1 MDTSEKN
8 RIGIEE
14 ILLLL
19 PQTQCGRC
27 GFDNCRSYAEAIA
40 ANKTGINRCPT
51 GGQAGIRMLARL
63 FNIAEPVLDASCGEE
78 KPRAIARIDETRC
91 TGCTLCIQT
100 CPFDAIV
107 GTGKMMH
114 TVISE
119 VCTGCERCVSRC
131 PIDCIDMKIVSGT
144 RTGWNAWSAEQAR
157 AARERYERRLHRLQ
171 MEKKEETGLADTTAG
186 SNKKTDL
193 LRKALD
199 RARVRLKSSR
209 TS

>member
-8 RIGIEE
+8 GTGIEE

-27 GFDNCRSYAEAIA
+27 GFDNCRAYAAAIA
-40 ANKTGINRCPT
+40 ADKTGINRCPT
-51 GGQAGIRMLARL
+51 GGQSGIHQLAKL
-63 FNIAEPVLDASCGEE
+63 FDIAEPVLDTSCGME
-78 KPRAIARIDETRC
+78 KPRAVARIDETRC

-107 GTGKMMH
+107 GAGKMMH

-131 PIDCIDMKIVSGT
+131 PVDCIDMKIVSGT
-144 RTGWNAWSAEQAR
+144 RTGWNAWSVKQAR
-157 AARERYERRLHRLQ
+157 TARERYERRLHRLQ
-171 MEKKEETGLADTTAG
+171 MEKEDETGRIDTSAGENKKADILRKVMERVRAG
-186 SNKKTDL
+186 S
-193 LRKALD
+193 
-199 RARVRLKSSR
+199 KSSGA
-209 TS
+209 S

>member
-8 RIGIEE
+8 GTGIEE

-27 GFDNCRSYAEAIA
+27 GFDNCRAYAEAIA
-40 ANKTGINRCPT
+40 ADKTGINRCPT
-51 GGQAGIRMLARL
+51 GGQSGIHRLAKL
-63 FNIAEPVLDASCGEE
+63 FNIAEPVLDASCGME
-78 KPRAIARIDETRC
+78 KPRAVARIDETRC

-107 GTGKMMH
+107 GAGKMMH

-119 VCTGCERCVSRC
+119 VCTGCERCVPRC

-144 RTGWNAWSAEQAR
+144 RTGWNAWSVKQAR
-157 AARERYERRLHRLQ
+157 TARERYERRLHRLQ
-171 MEKKEETGLADTTAG
+171 MEKEDETGRIDTSAGEKKADM
-186 SNKKTDL
+186 
-193 LRKALD
+193 LRKVMERV
-199 RARVRLKSSR
+199 RARSKPSSA
-209 TS
+209 S